1 MATIDDMRS
10 KISRRF
16 IYAKKDA
23 LGMLGLNKS
32 YFRNARGARILLYHG
47 LCNADPTRFNG
58 IFLTR
63 KTFEAHL
70 EFYKEHFNVVTLDQ
84 FYNQQF
90 NNDKFNVCL
99 TFDDGFAN
107 NLKYALPLLEKYQM
121 PATFFITAI
130 RDAGYEILWSDFL
143 AIVTHYGPARLL
155 YEDKEYRKIK
165 KLRKYAEV
173 ATGITLAD
181 RLKGLGFE
189 SKKQMMATLQ
199 ELFPNN
205 PAEEDYWKQL
215 TPGEI
220 RQLAASPLVTIGS
233 HSYYHNRMDK
243 LPIGDASNEL
253 KKSKQFLESVTGYE
267 ISSFAFPY
275 GNYSRQLVEEAR
287 RIGHTQLL
295 AMDLLYEED
304 KLDAAMRERLTMNPY
319 ISVNNQMYATV
330 TGHYE

>member
-1 MATIDDMRS
+1 MTKYSYFQRNHMATIDDMRS

-143 AIVTHYGPARLL
+143 AIVTQYGPARLL
-155 YEDKEYRKIK
+155 YEDKEYR
-165 KLRKYAEV
+165 
-173 ATGITLAD
+173 
-181 RLKGLGFE
+181 
-189 SKKQMMATLQ
+189 
-199 ELFPNN
+199 
-205 PAEEDYWKQL
+205 
-215 TPGEI
+215 
-220 RQLAASPLVTIGS
+220 
-233 HSYYHNRMDK
+233 
-243 LPIGDASNEL
+243 
-253 KKSKQFLESVTGYE
+253 
-267 ISSFAFPY
+267 
-275 GNYSRQLVEEAR
+275 
-287 RIGHTQLL
+287 
-295 AMDLLYEED
+295 
-304 KLDAAMRERLTMNPY
+304 
-319 ISVNNQMYATV
+319 
-330 TGHYE
+330 